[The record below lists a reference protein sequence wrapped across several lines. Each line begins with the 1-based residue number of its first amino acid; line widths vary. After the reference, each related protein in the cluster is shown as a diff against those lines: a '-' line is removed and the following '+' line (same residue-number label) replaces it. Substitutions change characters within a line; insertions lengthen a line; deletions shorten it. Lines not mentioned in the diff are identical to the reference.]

1 MGAEELEDGEFEPF
15 FSSVEGKLSGKTI
28 ALFGSYGWGDG
39 EWMRNWTE
47 RCKNAGATVVGGEGL
62 IANETPSDDDLANC
76 KALGES
82 LVK

>member
-1 MGAEELEDGEFEPF
+1 
-15 FSSVEGKLSGKTI
+15 
-28 ALFGSYGWGDG
+28 
-39 EWMRNWTE
+39 MRNWTD
-47 RCKNAGATVVGGEGL
+47 RCKNAGAVVVGGEGL